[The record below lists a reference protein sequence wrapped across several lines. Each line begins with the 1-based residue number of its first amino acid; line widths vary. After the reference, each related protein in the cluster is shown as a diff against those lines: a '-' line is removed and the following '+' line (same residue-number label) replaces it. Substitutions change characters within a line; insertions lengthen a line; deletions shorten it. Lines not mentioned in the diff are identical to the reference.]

1 MTKLRDMELSD
12 PEAASQV
19 SLTLTQLGRDL
30 YQFIDR
36 WPDELLVGHAFPLPE
51 DLDGCLRHTGSTS
64 RGGCS
69 PPETVTI
76 KVRPARLEAE
86 SAC

>member
-1 MTKLRDMELSD
+1 MELSD

-19 SLTLTQLGRDL
+19 SLTLTQLGGDL
-30 YQFIDR
+30 CQFIDR
-36 WPDELLVGHAFPLPE
+36 WPDALLVGNAFPLPK
-51 DLDGCLRHTGSTS
+51 DLDGCLWHTGSTS

-76 KVRPARLEAE
+76 EVQT
-86 SAC
+86 CQTCG